1 MTSVLYIKVVFTVVK
16 MDSTSLCT
24 KGVKS
29 LFTTQRNGFSFDYNS
44 RMKLNNQAR
53 CGTNNF
59 IFQVNHTQYYVP
71 PTHVG
76 NVGISSP
83 SSLNLKI

>member
-29 LFTTQRNGFSFDYNS
+29 LFTTQRNGFSFNNKS
-44 RMKLNNQAR
+44 RKKLNNQAR
-53 CGTNNF
+53 YGT
-59 IFQVNHTQYYVP
+59 
-71 PTHVG
+71 
-76 NVGISSP
+76 
-83 SSLNLKI
+83 K